1 MKKMLK
7 WLANELNE
15 AGIEYHLNRNGK
27 SKPTYPY
34 FVGELF
40 PVDPVSESGM
50 QEYSLLLDGF
60 TRSTLT
66 ELLECAE
73 QIEERFPRVEG
84 NTAILENNQAVAA
97 YFSGCQPV
105 ETGEEQL
112 KRVTVTIT
120 IKTWKER

>member
-7 WLANELNE
+7 WIADELKS

-34 FVGELF
+34 FVGELL
-40 PVDPVSESGM
+40 PVDPVNEDGM

-60 TRSTLT
+60 TRGTLT

-73 QIEERFPRVEG
+73 KIEECFPIVDGKVAVLGDSE
-84 NTAILENNQAVAA
+84 TVAA
-97 YFSGCQPV
+97 WYSGCQPV
-105 ETGEEQL
+105 ETGEEELQ
-112 KRVTVTIT
+112 KVTIT
-120 IKTWKER
+120 ITIHTWKAR